1 MSEARKKKEQSRLRV
16 MMSVLRKR
24 DVVHGLTPEK
34 LRLVLEDMGPTY
46 IKLGQLMSMRS
57 DVIPEIYCVQ
67 LRELRTKVKPVPFD
81 KMLKVMEEEWGVSP
95 YQIFNSIDPEPVGSA
110 SIAQAYCAVLKD
122 SGDQVVIKIQRPG
135 IYQVM
140 FQDIRLMRKFI
151 KILRLVSPSKTDI
164 IDFRD
169 VLEEMWNVAKQEM
182 DFTLEAEHLE
192 RFKELNSSIKY
203 VDCPYVFKKL
213 TTSKVLVME
222 RIVGY
227 SMDKVEYLKKL
238 GYDMNEIG
246 KKLAE
251 NYSKQVLDDAFFHS
265 DPHQGNIIISG
276 GKIVFIDL
284 GMMGELDERY
294 KTLIKT
300 AIESMACNNI
310 RKLKEVLL
318 MVGNV
323 YGPINHAK
331 MYSDLDILVKKYVNM
346 NINEIDMG
354 TMLTEI
360 LELCNGQNIAVP
372 SEITMLIRGLI
383 TMEGVISECCPGIN
397 MFRIITAHMS
407 GDIFSKVDFEKE
419 AINLLKDSY
428 SAVKRGIEIPV
439 TLADLLSMAVHGEI
453 KTNLEIVGSEE
464 PLRKIDSMIF
474 EIIICAISCSLNL
487 GSSILCTTQMEPRLL
502 GIPLLGVL
510 GYISSVILVI
520 WLICKVISNRKKN
533 KNKKVN

>member
-1 MSEARKKKEQSRLRV
+1 MSEAMKKREKSRLRV
-16 MMSVLRKR
+16 MMGVLRER

-34 LRLVLEDMGPTY
+34 LRLILEDMGPTY

-57 DVIPEIYCVQ
+57 DIIPEAYCAQ

-81 KMLKVMEEEWGVSP
+81 KMLKVMEDEWEVSP
-95 YQIFNSIDPEPVGSA
+95 YEIFDSIDPNPVGSA

-122 SGDQVVIKIQRPG
+122 SGEQVVIKVQRPG
-135 IYQVM
+135 IYKVM
-140 FQDIRLMRKFI
+140 FQDIKLMHKFI
-151 KILRLVSPSKTDI
+151 KILRLVAPTKTDI

-169 VLEEMWNVAKQEM
+169 VLDEMWNVAKQEM

-192 RFKELNSSIKY
+192 RFKELNSKVKY
-203 VDCPYVFKKL
+203 VDCPHVFRKL

-222 RIVGY
+222 RISGY
-227 SMDKVEYLKKL
+227 SMDNVEHLKKL
-238 GYDMNEIG
+238 GYDMSEIG
-246 KKLAE
+246 EKLAE
-251 NYSKQVLDDAFFHS
+251 NYSKQVLEDAFFHS

-300 AIESMACNNI
+300 AIEAMACNNI

-318 MVGNV
+318 IIGNV
-323 YGPINHAK
+323 YGPINHSK
-331 MYSDLDILVKKYVNM
+331 LYSDLDILVKKYINT
-346 NINEIDMG
+346 NINDIDMG
-354 TMLTEI
+354 AMLTEV

-372 SEITMLIRGLI
+372 SSVTMLVRGLV

-397 MFRIITAHMS
+397 MFSIITSHMS
-407 GDIFSKVDFEKE
+407 GNIFSKFDFEKE
-419 AINLLKDSY
+419 TLNFLKDTY
-428 SAVKRGIEIPV
+428 SAIKRGIEIPV

-453 KTNLEIVGSEE
+453 KANLEVVGSEE
-464 PLRKIDSMIF
+464 PLKKIDSMVF
-474 EIIICAISCSLNL
+474 EIIVCALSCSLNL
-487 GSSILCTTQMEPRLL
+487 GSAILCTTQMEPRFL

-510 GYISSVILVI
+510 GYLGSVILVI
-520 WLICKVISNRKKN
+520 WLICKVIANRKKN
-533 KNKKVN
+533 RGKKF